1 MLNAQKVDLNLL
13 QGRWYIIHSDFPMW
27 TKGNKIKPTF
37 NYKIIERK
45 GDTVLLDEV
54 KYFKNGKEKTITGYD
69 LIESQDNRSFI
80 WRGKGLLS
88 ITKSKWRIIF
98 FSDDKRWAI
107 IHFQKTLF
115 TPEGYD
121 VISRNKAIDYNLSLD
136 IKAILSGLNIS
147 ELKLIPQL

>member
-1 MLNAQKVDLNLL
+1 MLNAQKVDLNAL

-27 TKGNKIKPTF
+27 TKGNKIKPNF

-69 LIESQDNRSFI
+69 LIESQDNRSFT

-98 FSDDKRWAI
+98 FSDDNRWAI